1 MGVIRNY
8 SGYHFFQPA
17 PETEPEDMQL
27 VQTSYDGNKVY
38 LAQHPDRPASMRITA
53 SFICSHAPDYVGM
66 PTNEWDCA
74 KWTALFE
81 EMKRDGI
88 DTVVFQA
95 SLWNELKECYYH
107 SKIFKDGF
115 RQWEV
120 VAPMLEA
127 AKQCGMTVYLGGYGS
142 LSGFN
147 ADQMSEKEIAAEIDR
162 QSACMLE
169 LLERNSDFAGIY
181 YVSESMFLGK
191 NPEMAKQLNRIYR
204 NYLGGLAKAAPD
216 KKFFISPATMYV
228 PGPAQDFIDFW
239 KVIFDGLP
247 SMILAPQDSLGS
259 GCNLLP
265 QAEEMWSRWKAVAD
279 YFEFPLWANIE
290 LFERVKFSGPDLFQ
304 AGSAARVRAQ
314 INCAAPYVE
323 RCICWEYPF
332 FTSDAVGA
340 EALKQEIFGLPR

>member
-17 PETEPEDMQL
+17 PESEADDLRL
-27 VQTSYDGNKVY
+27 VQTSYAGNKEY

-53 SFICSHAPDYVGM
+53 SFICAHAPDYVGI
-66 PTNEWDCA
+66 PTNEWNSA
-74 KWTALFE
+74 KWVALFE

-88 DTVVFQA
+88 DTVIFQA

-147 ADQMSEKEIAAEIDR
+147 ADKMSEDEIAADIDR
-162 QSACMLE
+162 QIACMME
-169 LLERNSDFAGIY
+169 LLERSSDFAGIY
-181 YVSESMFLGK
+181 YVSESMFQGK
-191 NPEMAKQLNRIYR
+191 NPEMAKRLNRIYR
-204 NYLGGLAKAAPD
+204 NYLGQLMQNAPD
-216 KKFFISPATMYV
+216 KKLFISPATLYV
-228 PGPAQDFIDFW
+228 PGPAEDFIDFW
-239 KVIFDGLP
+239 KTILDGLP
-247 SMILAPQDSLGS
+247 SMILSPQDSIGS

-265 QAEEMWSRWKAVAD
+265 QADEMWSRWKKIAD
-279 YFEFPLWANIE
+279 HFGFPLWANIE
-290 LFERVKFSGPDLFQ
+290 LFERIKFSGPDLFH
-304 AGSAARVRAQ
+304 AGSAARIRAQ

-323 RCICWEYPF
+323 RCTCWEYPY

-340 EALKQEIFGLPR
+340 DALKREIFGSDR